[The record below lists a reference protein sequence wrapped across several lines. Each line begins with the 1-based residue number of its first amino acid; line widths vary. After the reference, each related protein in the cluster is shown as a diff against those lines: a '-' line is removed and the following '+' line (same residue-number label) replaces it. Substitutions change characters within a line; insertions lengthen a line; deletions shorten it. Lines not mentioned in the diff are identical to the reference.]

1 MKAAHSRDESGLL
14 SAFVQLSNSNNQG
27 FGSAE
32 DCNSNHYL
40 AKAITTDTIVR
51 FIAAAGEH
59 FLSFRRIFL
68 YHRLINE
75 RKNGVCV
82 L

>member
-40 AKAITTDTIVR
+40 AKAITTDTI
-51 FIAAAGEH
+51 EH
-59 FLSFRRIFL
+59 LLNQGMTLLSCF
-68 YHRLINE
+68 
-75 RKNGVCV
+75 V